1 MKILFVCTGNTCR
14 SPMAEGYV
22 NSLKLKDI
30 TAISAGFGFTG
41 DPVSQNSVLA
51 MAEMGVGISE
61 HRSRTVNPYLVNEAD
76 KIVCMSET
84 HKQTLLSFGADGDK
98 IEVLGIS
105 DPFGR
110 DLSVYRECA
119 KQIVNGINQLLGI
132 APVKVVVATEQD
144 IPTIAEIEK
153 ERFSQPWSE
162 NSISSAMNNNTI
174 FFLAKKNGKS
184 VGYVG
189 LSVVADEG
197 YITNIATL
205 KEAEKQGVATALL
218 TKVCEYCVQKELAF
232 FSLEVRKSN
241 TPAIKLYK
249 RFLMEKVGERKNFY
263 QNPKEDALIFTR
275 RF

>member
-30 TAISAGFGFTG
+30 TAISAGFGFSG
-41 DPVSQNSVLA
+41 DTVSQNSVLA
-51 MAEMGVGISE
+51 MCEMGVDISE

-76 KIVCMSET
+76 KIVCMGDG
-84 HKQTLLSFGADGDK
+84 HKQTLISFGVDGDK
-98 IEVLGIS
+98 IEVLGVG
-105 DPFGR
+105 DPFGG
-110 DLSVYRECA
+110 DISVYRDCA
-119 KQIVNGINQLLGI
+119 KQIVSGINQLLGI
-132 APVKVVVATEQD
+132 KPLEVIIATESD
-144 IPTIAEIEK
+144 IPIIAEIEK

-162 NSISSAMNNNTI
+162 NSIRSAMNNNTV
-174 FFLAKKNGKS
+174 FFLAKKENKT

-197 YITNIATL
+197 YITNIAVK

-218 TKVCEYCVQKELAF
+218 KKVCEYCVEKQLAF

-249 RFLMEKVGERKNFY
+249 RFLMEEVGLRKNFY
-263 QNPKEDALIFTR
+263 VTPKEDALIFTR